1 MHAFDHVVGVTVPC
15 SKRYT
20 MPLPLKS
27 HIPNMDSGLYQVML
41 YYGAYIEKVTLDS
54 QIQLKKR
61 KFPEQKNKE
70 LSHTLLLWCIH

>member
-1 MHAFDHVVGVTVPC
+1 MHVLGHVVGVTVPC
-15 SKRYT
+15 SKRYA

-27 HIPNMDSGLYQVML
+27 HIPNTDSGLYQVIP

-61 KFPEQKNKE
+61 SFQNRRTKN
-70 LSHTLLLWCIH
+70 